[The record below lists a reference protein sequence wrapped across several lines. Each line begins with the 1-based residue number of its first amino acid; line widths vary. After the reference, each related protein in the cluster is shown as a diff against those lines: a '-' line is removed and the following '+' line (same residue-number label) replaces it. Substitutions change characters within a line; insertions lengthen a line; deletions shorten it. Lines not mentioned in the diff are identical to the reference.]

1 MVCDSAL
8 LSLENRKHPIN
19 LKFKMD
25 NSSPNDFEKGKR
37 NNWLLPGKSKS
48 FPRNRPGNSRN
59 N

>member
-25 NSSPNDFEKGKR
+25 NSSPNDFEKGKG
-37 NNWLLPGKSKS
+37 NN
-48 FPRNRPGNSRN
+48 
-59 N
+59 